1 MGGTNYET
9 AFSYYVMFICVGVK
23 IIISSYY
30 YPQTRGKPPAKQH
43 ASTKSKKGKGAPA
56 QPSASNLPKIP
67 KKRPAS
73 AMSEEDKPAGASEA
87 EVTPAPVL
95 RRGRSGSVRSMST
108 EPPVEPAAVS
118 KPATSSSSKADKKG
132 SGSSKS
138 KADSKNA
145 AATGGKTDKKSK
157 SAAAAAVESK
167 SEDKKSSKSQ
177 QSKDKKDEEVSM
189 LNVLGLSLVLST

>member
-1 MGGTNYET
+1 M
-9 AFSYYVMFICVGVK
+9 
-23 IIISSYY
+23 
-30 YPQTRGKPPAKQH
+30 QTRGKPPAKQH

-73 AMSEEDKPAGASEA
+73 AMSEEDKPAGASEV

-118 KPATSSSSKADKKG
+118 KPATSSSSKADKNG

-138 KADSKNA
+138 KGDSKNA
-145 AATGGKTDKKSK
+145 AAAGKTDKKSK
-157 SAAAAAVESK
+157 SAAAAAAAAAAESK

-189 LNVLGLSLVLST
+189 LNVLGLSLVLNT

>member
-1 MGGTNYET
+1 
-9 AFSYYVMFICVGVK
+9 
-23 IIISSYY
+23 
-30 YPQTRGKPPAKQH
+30 
-43 ASTKSKKGKGAPA
+43 
-56 QPSASNLPKIP
+56 
-67 KKRPAS
+67 
-73 AMSEEDKPAGASEA
+73 MSEEDKHAGASEA

-118 KPATSSSSKADKKG
+118 KPATASSSKADKKG

-138 KADSKNA
+138 KGDSKNA

-157 SAAAAAVESK
+157 SAVAAAAAESK

-189 LNVLGLSLVLST
+189 LNVPGLSLVLST

>member
-1 MGGTNYET
+1 
-9 AFSYYVMFICVGVK
+9 
-23 IIISSYY
+23 
-30 YPQTRGKPPAKQH
+30 
-43 ASTKSKKGKGAPA
+43 
-56 QPSASNLPKIP
+56 
-67 KKRPAS
+67 
-73 AMSEEDKPAGASEA
+73 MSEEDKPAGASEA

-145 AATGGKTDKKSK
+145 ATAGGKTDKKSK
-157 SAAAAAVESK
+157 SAVAAESK

-189 LNVLGLSLVLST
+189 LNVLRLSLVLST